1 MNLEINSEQE
11 SWLENSLKYLKFGR
25 ISKQEKLRIES
36 SQRSFFRI
44 TSQDHNSLIL
54 MVVPHGI
61 DESVSSFVDKAA
73 IFKKYSVNVPNVYSY
88 DLELGLILV
97 EDFGDKIYQY
107 NLQEDP
113 DYFYEKAI
121 NELVNIQSIK
131 KDINSFNRLDQK
143 LLSKNWILFEEF
155 FYKNFLEL
163 SDNSILSLI
172 KDKYEFVLSLIHI

>member
-1 MNLEINSEQE
+1 MNLEINSEQD
-11 SWLENSLKYLKFGR
+11 SWLENSLKYLNFGR
-25 ISKQEKLRIES
+25 TAKQEKLRIES

-44 TSQDHNSLIL
+44 TSHDHNSLIL

-143 LLSKNWILFEEF
+143 LLSENWILFEEF
-155 FYKNFLEL
+155 
-163 SDNSILSLI
+163 
-172 KDKYEFVLSLIHI
+172 LSLIHI